1 MLFYKGMA
9 LCCAF
14 LFHLIYYF
22 MIRVKYLDSTIGPSL
37 KCIPFPIGA
46 AIQGGS
52 AVLGTVLGG
61 IFGNKSQN
69 SANAANLQI
78 NRENNAFNERMM
90 QKQLDYN
97 TDMWNKQNAYNAP
110 SSQVQRLKEAGLNP
124 YLMMSNGNQIGTASS
139 ANSASMASAS
149 GNANMQGF
157 DPSSGISNGVNAIGG
172 AIANYIAA
180 KKAEGEIANMN
191 MQNGLLQQ
199 QIIAM
204 SKDNEYKSF
213 MNDEML
219 RGFKFDNY
227 KKSAE
232 YENQLWSNRYQ
243 QETFNSDVGI
253 KRLQEQNLANQNVIQ
268 GLTALQMSLNNRQLQ
283 NEINAFPKRLK
294 AELNEAYARAF
305 SAFAS
310 GKASLS
316 QCALNFKYGVTELL
330 KQRGQHY
337 ENVITLRSLNSLVK
351 TAKYTASQAKWQSQ
365 MMNNAAINSDRDSQ
379 GWNYYLYRYSQPV
392 LTGLGLGTGVFLGLK
407 GAKHTK
413 IKGF

>member
-1 MLFYKGMA
+1 
-9 LCCAF
+9 
-14 LFHLIYYF
+14 

-37 KCIPFPIGA
+37 KCIPFPVGA

-61 IFGNKSQN
+61 IFGHKSQN

-97 TDMWNKQNAYNAP
+97 TDMWNKQNAYNTP
-110 SSQVQRLKEAGLNP
+110 SAQVQRLKEAGLNP
-124 YLMMSNGNQIGTASS
+124 YLMLSNGNQIGTASS
-139 ANSASMASAS
+139 ANSASMASSAS
-149 GNANMQGF
+149 SPNMQAY

-204 SKDNEYKSF
+204 SKDNEYKSL

-253 KRLQEQNLANQNVIQ
+253 KRLQEQNLSNQNVIQ

-305 SAFAS
+305 AAFAS

-316 QCALNFKYGVTELL
+316 QSALNFKLAVTETL
-330 KQRGQHY
+330 KQRGIHY
-337 ENVITLRSLNSLVK
+337 DNTVKLRSINSLVQ
-351 TAKYTASQAKWQSQ
+351 TAKYTASKAKWESN
-365 MMNNAAINSDRDSQ
+365 MAEFDYNMRHYNSPIDS
-379 GWNYYLYRYSQPV
+379 YASLLYNGFFNTLLNP
-392 LTGLGLGTGVFLGLK
+392 
-407 GAKHTK
+407 
-413 IKGF
+413 IKGILSGSVTKAIK

>member
-1 MLFYKGMA
+1 ML
-9 LCCAF
+9 C
-14 LFHLIYYF
+14 LFVYLIYYI

-46 AIQGGS
+46 VIQAGS
-52 AVLGTVLGG
+52 GVLGSVLGG
-61 IFGNKSQN
+61 IFGNNSQQ
-69 SANAANLQI
+69 SANEANIRI

-90 QKQLDYN
+90 REQDALNYEAWKR
-97 TDMWNKQNAYNAP
+97 QNAYNTP
-110 SSQVQRLKEAGLNP
+110 SAQVQRLKEAGLNP
-124 YLMMSNGNQIGTASS
+124 YLMMSNGNQIGSASS
-139 ANSASMASAS
+139 QNSTSMASAS
-149 GNANMQGF
+149 SSPNMQAF
-157 DPSSGISNGVNAIGG
+157 DSSSGISNGVNAIGG

-204 SKDNEYKSF
+204 SKDNEYKSL

-305 SAFAS
+305 AAFAS

-316 QCALNFKYGVTELL
+316 QSALNFKLAVTETL
-330 KQRGQHY
+330 KQRGIHY
-337 ENVITLRSLNSLVK
+337 DNTVKLRSINSLVK
-351 TAKYTASQAKWQSQ
+351 TAKYTASQAKWNAS
-365 MMNNAAINSDRDSQ
+365 MSEYDYNMRKFNNPMDSDASYYYNSFMNTLLN
-379 GWNYYLYRYSQPV
+379 P
-392 LTGLGLGTGVFLGLK
+392 
-407 GAKHTK
+407 
-413 IKGF
+413 IKGILSGSVTKAVK

>member
-1 MLFYKGMA
+1 
-9 LCCAF
+9 
-14 LFHLIYYF
+14 
-22 MIRVKYLDSTIGPSL
+22 MIRIKFLDNELNPTARKCDPLVGPL
-37 KCIPFPIGA
+37 
-46 AIQGGS
+46 IQGGS
-52 AVLGTVLGG
+52 AVLGSLLGG
-61 IFGNKSQN
+61 IFGSSSQS
-69 SANAANLQI
+69 SANKTNLKIAQM
-78 NRENNAFNERMM
+78 NNEFNERMM
-90 QKQLDYN
+90 QKQQDYN
-97 TDMWNKQNAYNAP
+97 TDMWNKQNAYNTP
-110 SSQVQRLKEAGLNP
+110 SAQVQRLKEAGLNP
-124 YLMMSNGNQIGTASS
+124 YLMMSNGSQIGTASS
-139 ANSASMASAS
+139 ANSTSMASAS
-149 GNANMQGF
+149 GNPDVQAY
-157 DPSSGISNGVNAIGG
+157 DPSSGIATGVNAIGG
-172 AIANYIAA
+172 AIANYISA
-180 KKAEGEIANMN
+180 KKAESEISKMN
-191 MQNGLLQQ
+191 FENKLLEQ
-199 QIIAM
+199 QIISM
-204 SKDNEYKSF
+204 SKDNEYKSL

-232 YENQLWSNRYQ
+232 YESQLWSNRYQ

-337 ENVITLRSLNSLVK
+337 ENVITLRSINSLVK

-365 MMNNAAINSDRDSQ
+365 MMNNAALNSDRDSQ

-392 LTGLGLGTGVFLGLK
+392 LTGLGLGTGVFFGLK

-413 IKGF
+413 VKGF

>member
-1 MLFYKGMA
+1 ML
-9 LCCAF
+9 C
-14 LFHLIYYF
+14 LFVSLYIYI
-22 MIRVKYLDSTIGPSL
+22 MIRVKYLDSTIGPNL

-52 AVLGTVLGG
+52 AILGTVLGG
-61 IFGNKSQN
+61 IFGSKSQN

-97 TDMWNKQNAYNAP
+97 NDMWNKQNAYNTP
-110 SSQVQRLKEAGLNP
+110 SAQVQRLKEAGLNP

-149 GNANMQGF
+149 GNPNMQAY

-172 AIANYIAA
+172 AIANYISM
-180 KKAEGEIANMN
+180 KKAESEISKMN
-191 MQNGLLQQ
+191 FENKLLEQ
-199 QIIAM
+199 QIISM
-204 SKDNEYKSF
+204 SKDNEYKSL

-294 AELNEAYARAF
+294 AELNEAYARSFA
-305 SAFAS
+305 AFAS

-316 QCALNFKYGVTELL
+316 QSALNFKLAVTETL
-330 KQRGQHY
+330 KQRGLHY
-337 ENVITLRSLNSLVK
+337 DNVVMLRSINSLVK
-351 TAKYTASQAKWQSQ
+351 TAKYTASNAKWQSDIASYQ
-365 MMNNAAINSDRDSQ
+365 SKNAERDSYS
-379 GWNYYLYRYSQPV
+379 GNYWTYRYLEPLLHGV
-392 LTGLGLGTGVFLGLK
+392 GLGTGVFLGLK
-407 GAKHTK
+407 GAKRTK

>member
-1 MLFYKGMA
+1 M
-9 LCCAF
+9 
-14 LFHLIYYF
+14 
-22 MIRVKYLDSTIGPSL
+22 SL
-37 KCIPFPIGA
+37 LP
-46 AIQGGS
+46 AIIEGGS
-52 AVLGTVLGG
+52 AVLGSALGG

-90 QKQLDYN
+90 NKQDALNYEAWKRQNEYN
-97 TDMWNKQNAYNAP
+97 TP
-110 SSQVQRLKEAGLNP
+110 SAQVQRLKEAGLNP

-139 ANSASMASAS
+139 QNSSSMASAS
-149 GNANMQGF
+149 GNPNMQAY
-157 DPSSGISNGVNAIGG
+157 DPSSGIANGVNAIGG
-172 AIANYIAA
+172 AIANYISM
-180 KKAEGEIANMN
+180 KKAESEISKMN
-191 MQNGLLQQ
+191 FENKLLEQ
-199 QIIAM
+199 QIISM
-204 SKDNEYKSF
+204 SKDNEYKSL

-294 AELNEAYARAF
+294 AELNEAYARSFA
-305 SAFAS
+305 AFAS

-316 QCALNFKYGVTELL
+316 SAALNFKMAITETL
-330 KQRGQHY
+330 KQRGIHY
-337 ENVITLRSLNSLVK
+337 DNTVKLRSINSLVK
-351 TAKYTASQAKWQSQ
+351 TAQFTASRAKWESEHAKHNSGPDSYFQ
-365 MMNNAAINSDRDSQ
+365 MMNGSNGFSGPGVGLFNTMDYMLKAIPFSN
-379 GWNYYLYRYSQPV
+379 
-392 LTGLGLGTGVFLGLK
+392 LK
-407 GAKHTK
+407 
-413 IKGF
+413 

>member
-1 MLFYKGMA
+1 MSIL
-9 LCCAF
+9 
-14 LFHLIYYF
+14 
-22 MIRVKYLDSTIGPSL
+22 PSL
-37 KCIPFPIGA
+37 
-46 AIQGGS
+46 IQGGS
-52 AVLGTVLGG
+52 GVLGSVIGG
-61 IFGNKSQN
+61 IFGNKSQK
-69 SANAANLQI
+69 SANAANIQI

-90 QKQLDYN
+90 REQDALNYGAWKR
-97 TDMWNKQNAYNAP
+97 QNAYNTP
-110 SSQVQRLKEAGLNP
+110 SAQVQRLREAGLNP
-124 YLMMSNGNQIGTASS
+124 YLMMSNGNQIGSASS
-139 ANSASMASAS
+139 QNSTSMASAS
-149 GNANMQGF
+149 GNPNVQAY

-204 SKDNEYKSF
+204 SKDNEYKSL

-268 GLTALQMSLNNRQLQ
+268 GLTSLQMSLNNRQLQ

-305 SAFAS
+305 AAFAS

-316 QCALNFKYGVTELL
+316 QSALNFKLAVTETL
-330 KQRGQHY
+330 KQRGIHY
-337 ENVITLRSLNSLVK
+337 DNTVKLRSINSLVQ
-351 TAKYTASQAKWQSQ
+351 TAKYTASQAKWNAS
-365 MMNNAAINSDRDSQ
+365 MSEYDYNMRKFNNPMDNDASYYYNSFMNTLLN
-379 GWNYYLYRYSQPV
+379 P
-392 LTGLGLGTGVFLGLK
+392 
-407 GAKHTK
+407 
-413 IKGF
+413 IKGILSGSVTKAVK

>member
-1 MLFYKGMA
+1 ML
-9 LCCAF
+9 C
-14 LFHLIYYF
+14 LFVSLYIYI
-22 MIRVKYLDSTIGPSL
+22 MIRVKYLDSTIGPNL
-37 KCIPFPIGA
+37 KCTPFPIGA

-52 AVLGTVLGG
+52 AILGSVLGG
-61 IFGNKSQN
+61 IFGSKSQN

-97 TDMWNKQNAYNAP
+97 TDMWNKQNAYNTP
-110 SSQVQRLKEAGLNP
+110 SAQVQRLKEAGLNP

-149 GNANMQGF
+149 GNPNMQAY

-172 AIANYIAA
+172 AIANYISM
-180 KKAEGEIANMN
+180 KKAESEISKMN
-191 MQNGLLQQ
+191 FENKLLEQ
-199 QIIAM
+199 QIISM
-204 SKDNEYKSF
+204 SKDNEYKSL

-305 SAFAS
+305 SAYAS

-330 KQRGQHY
+330 KQRAQHY
-337 ENVITLRSLNSLVK
+337 ENVITLRSINSLVQ
-351 TAKYTASQAKWQSQ
+351 TAKYTASQAKWQSH
-365 MMNNAAINSDRDSQ
+365 MMNNASLNSDRDAQ

-392 LTGLGLGTGVFLGLK
+392 LTGLGLGTGVFLGLR
-407 GAKHTK
+407 GSKHTK

>member
-1 MLFYKGMA
+1 ML
-9 LCCAF
+9 C
-14 LFHLIYYF
+14 LFVLLKYYI
-22 MIRVKYLDSTIGPSL
+22 MIRVKYLDSTIGPSF
-37 KCIPFPIGA
+37 KCTPFPIGA

-52 AVLGTVLGG
+52 AVLGSVLGG
-61 IFGNKSQN
+61 IFGSKSQQ
-69 SANAANLQI
+69 SANATNIQI
-78 NRENNAFNERMM
+78 NRDNNAFNERMM
-90 QKQLDYN
+90 REQDALNYEAWKR
-97 TDMWNKQNAYNAP
+97 QNAYNTP
-110 SSQVQRLKEAGLNP
+110 SAQVQRLKEAGLNP
-124 YLMMSNGNQIGTASS
+124 FLMMSNGNQIGSASS
-139 ANSASMASAS
+139 QNSTSMASAS
-149 GNANMQGF
+149 SSPNMQAF

-204 SKDNEYKSF
+204 SKDNEYKSL

-227 KKSAE
+227 KKSSE

-305 SAFAS
+305 AAFAS

-316 QCALNFKYGVTELL
+316 QSALNFKLAVTETL
-330 KQRGQHY
+330 KQRGIHY
-337 ENVITLRSLNSLVK
+337 DNTVKLRSINSLVQ
-351 TAKYTASQAKWQSQ
+351 TAKYTASQAKWNAS
-365 MMNNAAINSDRDSQ
+365 MSEYDYNMRKFNNPMDSDASYYYNSFMNTLLN
-379 GWNYYLYRYSQPV
+379 P
-392 LTGLGLGTGVFLGLK
+392 
-407 GAKHTK
+407 
-413 IKGF
+413 IKGILSGSVTKAVK

>member
-1 MLFYKGMA
+1 ML
-9 LCCAF
+9 C
-14 LFHLIYYF
+14 LFVLLYIYI
-22 MIRVKYLDSTIGPSL
+22 MIRVKYLDSDFGPSL
-37 KCIPFPIGA
+37 KCIPFPVGA
-46 AIQGGS
+46 VIQAGS
-52 AVLGTVLGG
+52 GVLGSVIGG
-61 IFGNKSQN
+61 IFGNKSQQ
-69 SANAANLQI
+69 SANAANIQI
-78 NRENNAFNERMM
+78 NRENNEFNERMM
-90 QKQLDYN
+90 QKQQDYN
-97 TDMWNKQNAYNAP
+97 TDMWNKQNAYNTP
-110 SSQVQRLKEAGLNP
+110 SAQVQRLKEAGLNP

-139 ANSASMASAS
+139 ANSTSMASAS
-149 GNANMQGF
+149 GNPNVQAY

-204 SKDNEYKSF
+204 SKDNEYKSL

-243 QETFNSDVGI
+243 QETFNSDVCI

-305 SAFAS
+305 AAFAS

-316 QCALNFKYGVTELL
+316 QSALNFKLAVTETL
-330 KQRGQHY
+330 KQRGIHY
-337 ENVITLRSLNSLVK
+337 DNTVKLRSIHSLVQ
-351 TAKYTASQAKWQSQ
+351 TAKYTASQAKWNVERAKHNSGPDSYFQ
-365 MMNNAAINSDRDSQ
+365 MMNGANGFSGPGVGLFNTMDYILKAIPFSN
-379 GWNYYLYRYSQPV
+379 
-392 LTGLGLGTGVFLGLK
+392 LK
-407 GAKHTK
+407 
-413 IKGF
+413 